1 MHSEY
6 RVKYNIPK
14 FKRIGIMDHDRAS
27 CLVSLHNFPCYLLQD
42 EWIQRDLKTI
52 NLITRTIQYDGLT
65 QFQICVFST
74 NKQNKRQ
81 IINKIWTCFNVSN
94 PQWPYVKRRCSF
106 IFRLILGIYCNL
118 NFVYLKCH
126 GNDLRIYI
134 QSH

>member
-1 MHSEY
+1 MTDASKEYRFCVNAQNYKYLELVDKLLYFMYSEY

-65 QFQICVFST
+65 QFQIWIFLA
-74 NKQNKRQ
+74 NKQNKKQ
-81 IINKIWTCFNVSN
+81 IVNEIWTC
-94 PQWPYVKRRCSF
+94 
-106 IFRLILGIYCNL
+106 L
-118 NFVYLKCH
+118 NC
-126 GNDLRIYI
+126 
-134 QSH
+134 